1 MAHDPRVLQGVLSG
15 AAPPDLP
22 LAFRPM
28 FGGIIAYVEG
38 KPFASLSDI
47 GLALKC
53 AGATHAA
60 LLGVPGA
67 ARLRY
72 EPDAP
77 QSKTYVVVPEA
88 MLSDT
93 QALRAW
99 IARCAGELP
108 AVSAKRGRQR
118 HEGAAGVFC

>member
-1 MAHDPRVLQGVLSG
+1 MAHDPRALQVILSA
-15 AAPPDLP
+15 AAPSDLP

-38 KPFASLSDI
+38 KPFASLSDV

-72 EPDAP
+72 EPDSP
-77 QSKTYVVVPEA
+77 ESKTYVVVPEA
-88 MLSDT
+88 MLADAG
-93 QALRAW
+93 ALRVW
-99 IARCAGELP
+99 ISRCAGELAAMP
-108 AVSAKRGRQR
+108 AKKGRVKR
-118 HEGAAGVFC
+118 